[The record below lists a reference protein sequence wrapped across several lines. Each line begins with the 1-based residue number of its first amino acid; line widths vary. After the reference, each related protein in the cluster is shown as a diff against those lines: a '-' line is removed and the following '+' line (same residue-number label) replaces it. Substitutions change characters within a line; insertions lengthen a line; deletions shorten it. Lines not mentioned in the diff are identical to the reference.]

1 MKPPTSP
8 LLLVA
13 PMPGWTL
20 PLAEVPDPVF
30 SAAMLGDGLAID
42 PTDGG
47 LHAPCDGELMSVAPT
62 KHALSLRADNGAELL
77 LHVGI
82 DTVGLHGRGF
92 EAHAAAGSRVR
103 AGDLLLSFDLDAVA
117 RSAPSLVTPLIVTNG
132 ADFGIVRR
140 QLGHRLQQGE
150 FLMELL
156 AKSASPAPPA
166 RNGAAT
172 IARRLKVLL
181 PHGIHARPAGLI
193 AHGLRTIDADVQVLA
208 HGRRASAESAV
219 SLMALGVQK
228 NDEILLEAAGSDAGA
243 AIEMIAALIGRV
255 EPGPPSATAPAWR
268 PLAPRA
274 GRAVRPQAGTKL
286 PGVVAAGGLALGVAA
301 TIARRERE
309 VAEAG
314 AGVTR
319 ETAELD
325 RGRAAVR
332 ESLRARA
339 IDATGP
345 GAEIISAHLE
355 LLDDPAFAAAAAALI
370 QGGKSAAFAWRGAIR
385 ASVAA
390 LRDLADERLAERADD
405 LLDLEAQVL
414 AALAGDAAAESQLQL
429 PDHAVLLADELLPSQ
444 LAALDPARLAGICTA
459 RGGPTSH
466 VAIIAA
472 AMGKPMLVGAGAGV
486 LAIATGTRVLL
497 DAEQGMLQVDP
508 PEAET
513 AAAERRLRRS
523 EAKAAIERDAA
534 RKDGATADGLRI
546 GVLANIG
553 AAREAVDAVALGAE
567 GCGLLRTEFL
577 FLERRTAPDPASQ
590 AAEYQRVVDAFGG
603 RPVVIRMLDVGDDKA
618 IPYLDLPRQDN
629 PALGLR
635 GIRVGFRQPAL
646 LRAQLEAVLAVRPVS
661 RCRVMLPMVQE
672 PSEILRVRSLIEET
686 AGRLGIADRP
696 ALGVM
701 IETPSAAVLADRIC
715 EVADFVSIG
724 TNDLTQY
731 TLAIDRS
738 HPELAMQLDGL
749 HPAVLRLIA
758 GTAAAAVARGRPVAV
773 CGGLASDPVAV
784 PVLLGLGV
792 QEFSMVPGAI
802 PRIKALI
809 RTCAMAR
816 CRELAD
822 RALALPSAAAV
833 RDLARDIVGRW
844 Q

>member
-1 MKPPTSP
+1 MKPPTP
-8 LLLVA
+8 QLLLVA

-42 PTDGG
+42 PTGG
-47 LHAPCDGELMSVAPT
+47 ALYAPCDGELLSVAPT
-62 KHALSLRADNGAELL
+62 KHALNLRADNGAELL

-82 DTVGLHGRGF
+82 DTVGLKGRGF
-92 EAHAAAGSRVR
+92 ESHVAAGSRVR

-117 RSAPSLVTPLIVTNG
+117 RGAPSLVTPLIVTNG
-132 ADFGIVRR
+132 AEFGIVRR
-140 QLGHRLQQGE
+140 QLGHRLVQGE
-150 FLMELL
+150 FLMELRSMS
-156 AKSASPAPPA
+156 AGPASPAQS
-166 RNGAAT
+166 GTAT
-172 IARRLKVLL
+172 IIRKLKVPL

-193 AHGLRTIDADVQVLA
+193 AHGLREIDADVQVLA
-208 HGRRASAESAV
+208 HGRRASAKSAV
-219 SLMALGVQK
+219 SLMALGVRK
-228 NDEILLEAAGSDAGA
+228 DDEILLEAEGSGAGA
-243 AIEMIAALIGRV
+243 AIEVITALIGRV
-255 EPGPPSATAPAWR
+255 APGPTAPIA
-268 PLAPRA
+268 AA
-274 GRAVRPQAGTKL
+274 GRPRTPQSGSAVRPPAGAKL

-301 TIARRERE
+301 TITRRERE
-309 VAEAG
+309 VTEAG
-314 AGVTR
+314 AGMTH
-319 ETAELD
+319 EIAELA

-332 ESLRARA
+332 ESLSSRA

-385 ASVAA
+385 ESVAA
-390 LRDLADERLAERADD
+390 LRDLADERLSGRADD
-405 LLDLEAQVL
+405 LLDLESQVL
-414 AALAGDAAAESQLQL
+414 AALAGDAAEPHLPL
-429 PDHAVLLADELLPSQ
+429 PDHAVLIADKLLPSQ
-444 LAALDPARLAGICTA
+444 LIALDPARLAGICTA
-459 RGGPTSH
+459 HGGPTSH
-466 VAIIAA
+466 VAMIAA
-472 AMGKPMLVGAGAGV
+472 AMGKPMLVSVGAGV
-486 LAIATGTRVLL
+486 LAIASGTRLLL
-497 DAEQGMLQVDP
+497 DAEQGTLQVDP
-508 PEAET
+508 SEAET
-513 AAAERRLRRS
+513 AAAERRLRQSQERD
-523 EAKAAIERDAA
+523 AIERESSRMDC
-534 RKDGATADGLRI
+534 ATADGLRI
-546 GVLANIG
+546 GIFANIG
-553 AAREAVDAVALGAE
+553 AAVEADEAVALGAE

-577 FLERRTAPDPASQ
+577 FLERRTAPDSACQ

-603 RPVVIRMLDVGDDKA
+603 RPVVIRTLDVGDDKA

-635 GIRVGFRQPAL
+635 GVRVSFRQPEL
-646 LRAQLEAVLAVRPVS
+646 LQAQLEAVLTVRPLS

-672 PSEILRVRSLIEET
+672 PAEILRVRALIEET

-731 TLAIDRS
+731 TLAIDRT
-738 HPELAMQLDGL
+738 HPDLAMQLDGL

-758 GTAAAAVARGRPVAV
+758 GTAAAAAARGRPVAV

-792 QEFSMVPGAI
+792 QELSMVPGAI
-802 PRIKALI
+802 PHIKALI
-809 RTCAMAR
+809 RAFSMAR
-816 CRELAD
+816 CRDLAD

-833 RDLARDIVGRW
+833 RELARVFVGQW